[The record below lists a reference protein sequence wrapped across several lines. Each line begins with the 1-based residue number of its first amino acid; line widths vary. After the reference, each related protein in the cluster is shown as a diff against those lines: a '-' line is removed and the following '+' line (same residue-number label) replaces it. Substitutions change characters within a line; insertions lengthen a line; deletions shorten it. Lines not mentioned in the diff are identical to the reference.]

1 MWAQNRL
8 NEASVVPCTSVLDC
22 ANYPSPCWWFARTAA
37 EGCTGREAQRHIRK
51 RLGFRA
57 ACCRLLCDTSAQLG
71 AVLCAVIHSFNF
83 DHGTVRCDPDSC
95 VELCAALFQVSWLD
109 CCASYLTCVI
119 ATILLLLCGT
129 YLPEHGQVWCLSP
142 PPTPNCPRSR
152 VFTSIFPTAV
162 SSTRCARQADE
173 FPFPWLKIAT

>member
-129 YLPEHGQVWCLSP
+129 YLPEHGQAWCLSP
-142 PPTPNCPRSR
+142 PHQIALVCEFLRQY
-152 VFTSIFPTAV
+152 FPPQF
-162 SSTRCARQADE
+162 QAQDVHAKLMNS
-173 FPFPWLKIAT
+173 PSLGSK